1 MGRVKL
7 KVVGSPKVA
16 GLLEGDTIDAENVSE
31 IVRRQRLLDN
41 YEYAYLIFLN
51 GASTNDELK
60 SLRDG
65 DEVIL
70 VPIAT
75 GG

>member
-1 MGRVKL
+1 MAKIKL

-16 GLLEGDTIDAENVSE
+16 GLLEGDTINADNISE
-31 IVRRQRLLDN
+31 IVQHQQYIDN
-41 YEYAYLIFLN
+41 YAYDYLIFLN
-51 GASTNDELK
+51 SVAVDDKLK

-70 VPIAT
+70 VPVVA